1 MAEKGQVIELK
12 NNLAIVKMSRT
23 EACAKCGACK
33 SGSIENEMMIEAK
46 NLCEADMGDWV
57 EIDLQSQDFLK
68 AIAIMYGIPLI
79 TLMLGFVLGYICFS
93 NEFISFN
100 LGLLFMVLSYLWI
113 KQKEPYWRKQNFLP
127 IAVKKLN

>member
-1 MAEKGQVIELK
+1 MAEKGQVIDLK

-23 EACAKCGACK
+23 EACAKCGVCK
-33 SGSIENEMMIEAK
+33 SSSIENEMTIEAK
-46 NLCEADMGDWV
+46 NLCEASMGDWV

-79 TLMLGFVLGYICFS
+79 TLMLGFVFGYICFN

-100 LGLLFMVLSYLWI
+100 LGVLFMILSYLWI
-113 KQKEPYWRKQNFLP
+113 KQKEPYWKKQNFLP